1 MDMIHCI
8 LRYLNESLEQG
19 VVYNSHGHLNVEAF
33 TCANWARSKYDW
45 RSSTGYCTLV
55 IAIIILED
63 NKKKKLVVAQSSST
77 EYLAMARRGVNY
89 GG

>member
-55 IAIIILED
+55 IGIIILED
-63 NKKKKLVVAQSSST
+63 NKKKNWWLLNLVQQNILQWPDEV
-77 EYLAMARRGVNY
+77 
-89 GG
+89 